1 MNSKSFFL
9 LSAVSIFPLIGVF
22 CSCSSDDTD
31 DVNDTKAL
39 SESSISKTLV
49 NSSSVRV
56 INSGAT
62 STSVVKGYDTIK
74 KVANL
79 GKIAVGNEMAR
90 QMNIVPGV
98 YLARTVLIEKT
109 LSAAPNS
116 YILYPNASSTISS
129 KTGMVDS
136 NVMSSS
142 RMFGWT
148 TPTPRLDASTST
160 FVGKTYLIY
169 IYANMAGQRV
179 AYYYPYA
186 PERLEWSFQ
195 TINL

>member
-1 MNSKSFFL
+1 MSSKSFFL
-9 LSAVSIFPLIGVF
+9 LSAVSIFPLIGIF
-22 CSCSSDDTD
+22 SSCSSDDAD
-31 DVNDTKAL
+31 DVNDSKVISEISL
-39 SESSISKTLV
+39 SKSLV

-56 INSGAT
+56 INSG
-62 STSVVKGYDTIK
+62 STKTNVVKGYDVIK

-79 GKIAVGNEMAR
+79 GKIAVGNEMAK

-98 YLARTVLIEKT
+98 YLARTVLVEKT
-109 LSAAPNS
+109 LNAAPNS
-116 YILYPNASSTISS
+116 YIIYPNATSTISS

-195 TINL
+195 TMTL